1 VVTCV
6 GGAGAGTADGG
17 WEVVVFFFVDPAP
30 AADCE
35 DPLLDE
41 PPFEPPELA
50 EPPYDPAEFEYPELE
65 EPEWET
71 AGVRTGAGRAAA
83 CFWATDTFAAK
94 ALTVTAWAA
103 TDDRNELTLGSSTTT
118 IFVVG
123 GRAIIA
129 VEALCNN
136 GL

>member
-1 VVTCV
+1 
-6 GGAGAGTADGG
+6 
-17 WEVVVFFFVDPAP
+17 VFFFVDPAP

-94 ALTVTAWAA
+94 ALTVTDGQSLPWRHSAI
-103 TDDRNELTLGSSTTT
+103 TDCDPRPRLSSP
-118 IFVVG
+118 
-123 GRAIIA
+123 
-129 VEALCNN
+129 
-136 GL
+136 